1 MLSNSPSTPRTRS
14 LALATLLWTLCTLVW
29 GPIAPA
35 PAQSQ
40 ADLSTANE
48 GPSESQQGFS
58 RLAPD
63 QVIARVSPS
72 VVLVLVGEGAGRLSC
87 VGSGLIV
94 RSDGIVLTAYHL
106 IKNAREAQVRL
117 KNGETYDQVELLGVD
132 ERRDVAALRIPAVG
146 LPALPIADADAMHP
160 GQTVYVVSNPGGLA
174 WSASSG
180 ILSAWRLAD
189 EVTGAGTGYRLMQ
202 FTAPVSPGS
211 SGGALVDA
219 RGHALGL
226 VIGTKQGQGLNF
238 AVPIESV
245 LGLADA
251 SRGRFLAEGK
261 DLELP
266 QPERPP
272 QAAAVAKAD
281 PQEIVKS
288 LRTFCIRGNPEFP
301 AEPLEKKLF
310 EKEEF
315 RSGQFMIVRDPRTA
329 DVVIELERKE
339 FTWDFTY
346 RMTHGATGVIL
357 GSGKVIAWDGV
368 RAAPGTATQIVK
380 RLREL
385 RSTNPAQKKKS

>member
-1 MLSNSPSTPRTRS
+1 MKVKKIIHWVVSFLLIAGIPLVFLPVRWKSS
-14 LALATLLWTLCTLVW
+14 LAQDNPPTGAGPLLSAHQ
-29 GPIAPA
+29 IPA
-35 PAQSQ
+35 
-40 ADLSTANE
+40 LE
-48 GPSESQQGFS
+48 
-58 RLAPD
+58 PD
-63 QVIARVSPS
+63 EVIARVAPS
-72 VVLVLVGEGAGRLSC
+72 VVLILVGEGGGRLAA

-94 RSDGIVLTAYHL
+94 RSDGVVFTAYHL
-106 IKNAREAQVRL
+106 VRNAREAQVRL
-117 KNGETYDQVELLGVD
+117 KNGETYDRIELLAAD
-132 ERRDVAALRIPAVG
+132 ERRDVAALRVPAAG
-146 LPALPIADADAMHP
+146 LPVLPVADADQIQP
-160 GQTVYVVSNPGGLA
+160 GQAVYVVSNPGGLA

-180 ILSAWRLAD
+180 ILSAWRAAD

-226 VIGTKQGQGLNF
+226 VVGTKQGQSLNF

-245 LGLADA
+245 MGLAGGDG
-251 SRGRFLAEGK
+251 GRYLAEGK

-266 QPERPP
+266 QPQRPP

-281 PQEIVKS
+281 PQEMVKTI
-288 LRTFCIRGNPEFP
+288 RTFCVQGNPEFP

-315 RSGQFMIVRDPRTA
+315 RSGQFLIVRDPRAA
-329 DVVIELERKE
+329 DVVIELERKP

-346 RMTHGATGVIL
+346 RMTHRSSGVIL
-357 GSGKVIAWDGV
+357 GAGKVIAWDGV

-385 RSTNPAQKKKS
+385 RPADVARKKKS